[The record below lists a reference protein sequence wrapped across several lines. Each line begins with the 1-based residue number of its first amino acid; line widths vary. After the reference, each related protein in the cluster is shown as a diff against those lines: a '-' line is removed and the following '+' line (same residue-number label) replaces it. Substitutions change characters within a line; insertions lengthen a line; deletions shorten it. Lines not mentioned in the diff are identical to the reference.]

1 MVAKHIEKT
10 EKKYG
15 KKTKVMAWDEYFK
28 EVSSYLINYV
38 NPKQNDDDATGV
50 DEYNYDDEFTPQ
62 YYKHYLESFQLSV
75 KKNQFDV
82 IVIDAVNAKTH
93 EYSRF
98 MTLLPR
104 FELNIKSI
112 NYS

>member
-1 MVAKHIEKT
+1 M
-10 EKKYG
+10 
-15 KKTKVMAWDEYFK
+15 
-28 EVSSYLINYV
+28 
-38 NPKQNDDDATGV
+38 

-93 EYSRF
+93 EYQPFYDFATKVR
-98 MTLLPR
+98 
-104 FELNIKSI
+104 
-112 NYS
+112 